1 MVSISYNYWLIALSV
16 VVTASGC
23 IASLYLARRLHNSS
37 GHWLRVNLACVATML
52 GATIWVAH
60 FIGMLAWEFPFPII
74 YDLQLTLISSLISI
88 IVVGNGLYFVA
99 RQKKSNARIVMS
111 GVILGG
117 GFSLMH
123 FVGMEAF
130 QSEFC
135 VVLYDINWVI
145 LSVLLFILI
154 TLMAVWVAFRKERL
168 HILWSATLL
177 TISISGMHYFAML
190 ASNFVPGDV
199 VISTATPIL
208 PSETMAI
215 VVSLVVFGIIASALL
230 IAVPDR
236 QGARDEEC
244 IVEPEDS
251 ISQVPAVG
259 HIISEQEQGVA
270 VHPKSGKLA
279 VMKENRTIFL
289 NYDEIAYIRADA
301 HYSSVYDMK
310 THYFCDLSLSD
321 LEKRLPEETFL
332 RVHRSFIVNT
342 SKVKGLERTGDHG
355 KLLFDREGTNSV
367 PISRSRFRE
376 INAVFGA

>member
-1 MVSISYNYWLIALSV
+1 MVSISYNFWLIALSV
-16 VVTASGC
+16 MVTASGC
-23 IASLYLARRLHNSS
+23 VASLSVARRLHNSS

-60 FIGMLAWEFPFPII
+60 FLGMLAWEFPFPII

-88 IVVGNGLYFVA
+88 IVVGIGLYFVA
-99 RQKKSNARIVMS
+99 SKKKTNGIFVIS

-130 QSEFC
+130 QSNFC
-135 VVLYDINWVI
+135 VIVYDAIWVI
-145 LSVLLFILI
+145 MSVLLFVLI
-154 TLMAVWVAFRKERL
+154 ALMAVWVAFRKERL
-168 HILWSATLL
+168 HILWSASLL

-190 ASNFVPGDV
+190 ASNFVPSDV
-199 VISTATPIL
+199 EISTSTPIL

-215 VVSLVVFGIIASALL
+215 VVSFVVFGIIASSLL

-236 QGARDEEC
+236 EGARDKGG
-244 IVEPEDS
+244 VRAPEDT
-251 ISQVPAVG
+251 ISRDPAIGETV
-259 HIISEQEQGVA
+259 SEQGVA
-270 VHPKSGKLA
+270 VHPMSGKLA

-289 NYDEIAYIRADA
+289 DLDEITYIKADA

-310 THYFCDLSLSD
+310 THYFCNLSLSD
-321 LEKRLPEETFL
+321 LEKRLPEDAFL

-342 SKVKGLERTGDHG
+342 SKVKGLERAGDHG

-367 PISRSRFRE
+367 PISRGRFRE
-376 INAVFGA
+376 IHAVFGI

>member
-1 MVSISYNYWLIALSV
+1 
-16 VVTASGC
+16 
-23 IASLYLARRLHNSS
+23 
-37 GHWLRVNLACVATML
+37 ML

-99 RQKKSNARIVMS
+99 GQKKTNARIVMS
-111 GVILGG
+111 GVILGS

-130 QSEFC
+130 QSNFS
-135 VVLYDINWVI
+135 VIVYDTNWVI
-145 LSVLLFILI
+145 LSVLLFVLI
-154 TLMAVWVAFRKERL
+154 TLMAVWVAFREERL
-168 HILWSATLL
+168 HILWSASLL

-215 VVSLVVFGIIASALL
+215 VVSFVVFGIIASALL

-236 QGARDEEC
+236 QGARDEGG
-244 IVEPEDS
+244 IAEPEDS

-259 HIISEQEQGVA
+259 HIISEQGVA
-270 VHPKSGKLA
+270 VRPKSGKLA

-289 NYDEIAYIRADA
+289 DLDEIAYIKADA
-301 HYSSVYDMK
+301 HYSSIYDMK

-321 LEKRLPEETFL
+321 LAKRLPEETFL

-342 SKVKGLERTGDHG
+342 SKVQGLERTGDHG

-376 INAVFGA
+376 INAVFGT

>member
-1 MVSISYNYWLIALSV
+1 M
-16 VVTASGC
+16 VTASGC

-60 FIGMLAWEFPFPII
+60 FIGMLALEFPFPTI

-88 IVVGNGLYFVA
+88 IVVGIGLYVVA
-99 RQKKSNARIVMS
+99 SQKKSNARIVIS

-130 QSEFC
+130 QSNFC
-135 VVLYDINWVI
+135 VIVYDANWVI
-145 LSVLLFILI
+145 LSVLLFVMIA
-154 TLMAVWVAFRKERL
+154 LMAIWVAFRKERL
-168 HILWSATLL
+168 HILWSASLL

-190 ASNFVPGDV
+190 ASNFVPSDV
-199 VISTATPIL
+199 EISTSTPIL

-215 VVSLVVFGIIASALL
+215 VVSFVVFGIIASALL

-236 QGARDEEC
+236 QGARDKGG
-244 IVEPEDS
+244 VPEPEES
-251 ISQVPAVG
+251 ISQVPAIGETV
-259 HIISEQEQGVA
+259 SEQGVA

-289 NYDEIAYIRADA
+289 DLDEIAYIKADA
-301 HYSSVYDMK
+301 HYSSVYDMR
-310 THYFCDLSLSD
+310 THYFCNLALSD
-321 LEKRLPEETFL
+321 LEKRLPEHAFL

-342 SKVKGLERTGDHG
+342 GKVKGLERTGDHG

-376 INAVFGA
+376 IHAVFGT